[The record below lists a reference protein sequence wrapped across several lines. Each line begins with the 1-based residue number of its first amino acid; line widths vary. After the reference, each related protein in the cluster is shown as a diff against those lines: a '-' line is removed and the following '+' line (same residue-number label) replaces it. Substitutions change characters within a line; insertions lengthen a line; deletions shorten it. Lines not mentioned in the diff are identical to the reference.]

1 MIYIIGTGPMAL
13 AYAKVLVHLDKE
25 FTVIGRGK
33 ASAETFYSAIGVQPI
48 TGGIEKYLENGKF
61 CKQDNI
67 IIATGTE
74 TLMST
79 LKKVLLAGAGSAGA
93 KY

>member
-1 MIYIIGTGPMAL
+1 MAL

-48 TGGIEKYLENGKF
+48 TGGIEKYSTVQNILKQPSIIPSVALQNERLLEQIGIGKD
-61 CKQDNI
+61 KQKEISNSIDKANKLI
-67 IIATGTE
+67 
-74 TLMST
+74 
-79 LKKVLLAGAGSAGA
+79 
-93 KY
+93 